1 MEDIHPSQDADAPF
15 DPFDPFAAQP
25 LEADPDDGE
34 LPIPEAAPTAEAPPT
49 MEVVTEDANI
59 GGIPLPVSDYGE
71 ARHRIQL
78 SDQVHVDIPDEM
90 LNDAQAHLWKNGFPN
105 VNRTDTIAAL
115 LRSGVVTQGT
125 PIEGGNDF
133 YREHGVIPN
142 AQAADALRGY
152 FQGTPSQ
159 ESGATSPSPL
169 DVDEPSEVSGLNAA
183 LAAGQPSQA
192 LRDQHELDRGNI
204 PDPGDLMRV
213 LQSPSPRT
221 SRIPNSEDAGRGAT
235 EDPAETAEA
244 ASTEQ
249 PSGQR
254 PPQQPPV
261 ADTASNAGGGRGFAL
276 PGFGLRSFIGSRAEH
291 ARERRA
297 ANVEN
302 TRLDMA
308 MEAARTALQGVD
320 PYLPGSGLPEADRAL
335 LYADRLEKDPE
346 AHAAHYQMIGKFSR
360 LRDTVEQW
368 TDAAK
373 DNPALQKEAGKKLKA
388 VDDLLKSGEVV
399 PDATFKESLDKIA
412 KAISEMFSR
421 IFQKFGLS
429 TGKSAEAGMGMS

>member
-1 MEDIHPSQDADAPF
+1 MDIHSSQEVAA
-15 DPFDPFAAQP
+15 PFDPFAAQP
-25 LEADPDDGE
+25 PEADLGE
-34 LPIPEAAPTAEAPPT
+34 PPIQEAMPTAEAVT
-49 MEVVTEDANI
+49 ETGTEDANI
-59 GGIPLPVSDYGE
+59 GGMPLPISDYRE
-71 ARHRIQL
+71 AQHRIQL
-78 SDQVHVDIPDEM
+78 SDQVHVDIPDDM

-105 VNRTDTIAAL
+105 MNQTDTIAAL

-152 FQGTPSQ
+152 FQGGLSQ
-159 ESGATSPSPL
+159 ESSAPSPSL
-169 DVDEPSEVSGLNAA
+169 LGGGEPSEISDGSLNSA

-192 LRDQHELDRGNI
+192 LRDQHELKHETA

-213 LQSPSPRT
+213 LQPPT
-221 SRIPNSEDAGRGAT
+221 TPYPANINQEET
-235 EDPAETAEA
+235 ERQAEKQEA
-244 ASTEQ
+244 APEN
-249 PSGQR
+249 PSSSDSSR
-254 PPQQPPV
+254 PSAHPN
-261 ADTASNAGGGRGFAL
+261 AANNAGGGRGFAL
-276 PGFGLRSFIGSRAEH
+276 PSFGLRSFIGSRAEH
-291 ARERRA
+291 ARDRQSARM
-297 ANVEN
+297 EN

-308 MEAARTALQGVD
+308 MDAAREALKGVD
-320 PYLPGSGLPEADRAL
+320 PYLPSFGLPEADRAMV
-335 LYADRLEKDPE
+335 YADRLSKDPE

-373 DNPALQKEAGKKLKA
+373 DNPALQKGADQKLKA

-399 PDATFKESLDKIA
+399 PDATFKESLGKIA

-421 IFQKFGLS
+421 IFQKLGLS
-429 TGKSAEAGMGMS
+429 AGKSAEAGMGMS